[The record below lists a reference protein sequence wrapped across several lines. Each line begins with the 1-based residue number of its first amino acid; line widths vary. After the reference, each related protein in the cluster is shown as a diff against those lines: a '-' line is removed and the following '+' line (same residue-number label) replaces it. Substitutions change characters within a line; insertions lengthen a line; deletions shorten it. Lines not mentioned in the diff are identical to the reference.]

1 MTAPTDYV
9 ELRCRSAFSFL
20 AGASLPEDIVER
32 AAALGHDTLALADR
46 SGLYAAPRFFL
57 AARKAG
63 VRALV
68 GAEVMVEGAGLVWL
82 LVESRL
88 GYRHLCR
95 LLTDAALGREKGAAA
110 ARWEQLEEHAG
121 GLFCLAGGAEGP
133 LARPGGAAH
142 LDRLCGIFGRRLAVD
157 VHRHGERAG
166 ERLARALMDL
176 AATRA
181 VPVVATND
189 VRHATPDG
197 RALLDVLTCIRLGT
211 TLDAAGR
218 RLLRN
223 AERHLKTAAEMAARF
238 HDLPA
243 AIRESRRIAERCEFT
258 LADLGYRFP
267 DFPLAPGDTPMGH
280 LRMLTARGARERW
293 GTPSDRVRRQLAHE
307 LDMIERLDLA
317 GYFLI
322 VWDIVRFC
330 RERGI
335 LCQGRG
341 SAANSAVCYALGIT
355 AVDAVGMELLFE
367 RFLSEERGEWPDI
380 DIDLPSGD
388 RREEVIQ
395 YVYRRYGERGAGM
408 TATVISYR
416 TRSAVREAGKALGL
430 SLEQVDRLAKLL
442 RQHGWHDQH
451 DELGAQLR
459 AGGVDPEAPRIRLL
473 VTAVRQMQGL
483 PRHLGQHTGGM
494 VIAAGRLDEVVPLE
508 PAAMPGRNVIQ
519 WDKEDCTDLG
529 LIKVDLLGLGMLAAL
544 EEAIPLVREH
554 DGVELDLAHLPPDD
568 PTVYAMLRRADTIG
582 VFQVESRAQMAT
594 LPRMQPDH
602 FYDLVVEVAIIRP
615 GPIVGQMVHPY
626 LARRAGRA
634 PVTYAH
640 PLLEPILERT
650 LGVPLFQEQLLR
662 MAMALA
668 GFTGGEAEELR
679 RALGF
684 RRSTA
689 RMESIEAKLR
699 AGMAA
704 RGITGAVQEEI
715 VTQITA
721 FALYGFPECVV
732 GDTRV
737 IDVDTGRSVR
747 IEDVAMSRVAL
758 TTTLACDTEMKLQ
771 RRRVL
776 RAVSSGPRMVYSLR
790 TALGRKITA
799 TAEHPFLTVDGWRT
813 LGELREGDHVAV
825 ARELPALG
833 SKRWNRHQLIVLGG
847 LIAEGNLC
855 HPSTFYFYT
864 ADRDHCDEFVNAV
877 EQFDNTRATIR
888 RHRNCYSVHVR
899 RRDGSR
905 PTAAIEWVKAL
916 GLWGKN
922 SHTKRLPDAVFELET
937 ASLAWLVARLWDG
950 DGPVSA
956 VGHVSY
962 DTVSR
967 QLAED
972 LQHVLLRLGIVSRL
986 YERTRPY
993 PDRTVTGFTVTITGG
1008 ENLRRF
1014 HRHIGHE
1021 LLSRR
1026 KQRLIES
1033 LAASPTSVRA
1043 SRDVVPVEVSKR
1055 GYRRWVIASLA
1066 SSLGSPTLA
1075 RLAESDLYWDRVVSI
1090 EPVGVRETYDLQI
1103 EGDHNF
1109 LANDF
1114 VVHNSHAASF
1124 ALIAYSSAYL
1134 KAHHPTAFAC
1144 ALLNCWPMGFYH
1156 PATVVKDAQRHGV
1169 VVLPIDVGYSTW
1181 RCTIEDG
1188 ALRLGLRYVLGLRQ
1202 EAAER
1207 LVAARPFASVAEA
1220 AQAGRLRQNELDAL
1234 AHAGAFASLGLARRE
1249 ALWQAAAA
1257 ERDPQSLLA
1266 RVRPAAAAAPLPP
1279 MTAFEET
1286 AADYAATHVTAGPHV
1301 MAHLRAALR
1310 AGGVRAAADLGD
1322 VAHGAWVRVAGHVIV
1337 RQRPGTAKGMCFL
1350 TLEDETGTA
1359 NAVVTPPLYER
1370 ARVVLNTSSL
1380 LEVEGRLE
1388 RVDGVTHIRAVRF
1401 RRIDAPADMPDG
1413 HDYW

>member
-1 MTAPTDYV
+1 V
-9 ELRCRSAFSFL
+9 
-20 AGASLPEDIVER
+20 
-32 AAALGHDTLALADR
+32 
-46 SGLYAAPRFFL
+46 
-57 AARKAG
+57 
-63 VRALV
+63 
-68 GAEVMVEGAGLVWL
+68 
-82 LVESRL
+82 
-88 GYRHLCR
+88 
-95 LLTDAALGREKGAAA
+95 
-110 ARWEQLEEHAG
+110 
-121 GLFCLAGGAEGP
+121 
-133 LARPGGAAH
+133 AH
-142 LDRLCGIFGRRLAVD
+142 LDRLRGIFGERLAVD

-166 ERLARALMDL
+166 ERLARALIDV
-176 AATRA
+176 AATRG

-189 VRHATPDG
+189 VRHATPGG

-223 AERHLKTAAEMAARF
+223 AERHLKTPAEMAALF

-267 DFPLAPGDTPMGH
+267 DFPLPPGETPMGH
-280 LRMLTARGARERW
+280 LRLLTERGARERW
-293 GTPSDRVRRQLAHE
+293 GTPSERVRRQLAHE
-307 LDMIERLDLA
+307 LGMIERLDLA

-388 RREEVIQ
+388 RREDVIQ

-430 SLEQVDRLAKLL
+430 SLPQVDRLTKLL

-451 DELGAQLR
+451 DELAAQLR
-459 AGGVDPEAPRIRLL
+459 AGGVDPDAPRIRLL
-473 VTAVRQMQGL
+473 VDCVRQMQGL

-554 DGVELDLAHLPPDD
+554 EGVALDLAHLPQDD
-568 PTVYAMLRRADTIG
+568 PAVYDMLRRADTIG

-594 LPRMQPDH
+594 LPRMKPDH

-626 LARRAGRA
+626 LARRNERA

-640 PLLEPILERT
+640 PLLEPILKRT

-662 MAMALA
+662 MAMAVA
-668 GFTGGEAEELR
+668 GFSGGEAEELR

-689 RMESIEAKLR
+689 RMEAIEERLR
-699 AGMAA
+699 AGMAT

-737 IDVDTGRSVR
+737 IDADTGRLLR
-747 IEDVAMSRVAL
+747 IEDAVTGRATL
-758 TTTLACDTEMKLQ
+758 TSTIACDAEMRL
-771 RRRVL
+771 RPRRV
-776 RAVSSGPRMVYSLR
+776 RKAIASGQRMVHRLR
-790 TALGRKITA
+790 TADDREITA
-799 TAEHPFLTVDGWRT
+799 SAEHPFLTENGWRN
-813 LGELREGDHVAV
+813 LGALREGDRLAV
-825 ARELPALG
+825 AR
-833 SKRWNRHQLIVLGG
+833 K
-847 LIAEGNLC
+847 
-855 HPSTFYFYT
+855 
-864 ADRDHCDEFVNAV
+864 
-877 EQFDNTRATIR
+877 
-888 RHRNCYSVHVR
+888 
-899 RRDGSR
+899 
-905 PTAAIEWVKAL
+905 
-916 GLWGKN
+916 
-922 SHTKRLPDAVFELET
+922 
-937 ASLAWLVARLWDG
+937 
-950 DGPVSA
+950 
-956 VGHVSY
+956 
-962 DTVSR
+962 
-967 QLAED
+967 
-972 LQHVLLRLGIVSRL
+972 
-986 YERTRPY
+986 
-993 PDRTVTGFTVTITGG
+993 
-1008 ENLRRF
+1008 
-1014 HRHIGHE
+1014 HE
-1021 LLSRR
+1021 LH
-1026 KQRLIES
+1026 
-1033 LAASPTSVRA
+1033 
-1043 SRDVVPVEVSKR
+1043 
-1055 GYRRWVIASLA
+1055 
-1066 SSLGSPTLA
+1066 
-1075 RLAESDLYWDRVVSI
+1075 WDSVVSI
-1090 EPVGVRETYDLQI
+1090 ESAGIQQTYDLQI

-1124 ALIAYSSAYL
+1124 ALIAYASAYL
-1134 KAHHPTAFAC
+1134 KAHHPAAFAC

-1169 VVLPIDVGYSTW
+1169 AVLPIDAARSHW
-1181 RCTIEDG
+1181 RCTIEG
-1188 ALRLGLRYVLGLRQ
+1188 GPLRLGLRYVLGIRQ

-1220 AQAGRLRQNELDAL
+1220 AQGGRLRQNEIDAL
-1234 AHAGAFASLGLARRE
+1234 AHAGAFAGLGLARRE

-1257 ERDPQSLLA
+1257 ERDPESLLA
-1266 RVRPAAAAAPLPP
+1266 RVHPAAAATPLPP

-1301 MAHLRAALR
+1301 MAHLRDALR
-1310 AGGVRAAADLGD
+1310 ADGVRSAAGLAD

-1359 NAVVTPPLYER
+1359 NAFVTPPLYQR
-1370 ARVVLNTSSL
+1370 WRLVLHTSPL
-1380 LEVEGRLE
+1380 LEVEGPLE
-1388 RVDGVTHIRAVRF
+1388 RVDGVTHVRALRF
-1401 RRIDAPADMPDG
+1401 RRLEAPSGMPDG
-1413 HDYW
+1413 HNYW